1 MAMIK
6 RYGVWLFAIVLV
18 LHCLFIYLE
27 MGELRTLSKILLIP
41 ILLLYLYANRPT
53 EGNSDALVY
62 AGLIFSFLGDLILT
76 RSGELF
82 FLLGMLAFIGT
93 HVCNSIFF
101 HRLQKN
107 TVQRGKGRWL
117 AVLLLGV
124 VSAMVFFVLQP
135 YLGSFQWPILFYMC
149 IISCMAV
156 LATGTMDTD
165 SLKKTAAV
173 CFIPG
178 AFLFVV
184 SDALLAMNK
193 FLWHQSFADILVML
207 TYGAAQY
214 CLVQGFVKTQTGMLS
229 ETHPL

>member
-1 MAMIK
+1 MAIIK
-6 RYGVWLFAIVLV
+6 RYGVLLFVLLLI
-18 LHCLFIYLE
+18 LHCVFIYWE
-27 MGELRTLSKILLIP
+27 MGSLRTLSKILLIP
-41 ILLLYLYANRPT
+41 ILLLYLFANKPKKETNT
-53 EGNSDALVY
+53 EPLVY

-101 HRLQKN
+101 YRLQKN

-117 AVLLLGV
+117 AILVLAV
-124 VSAMVFFVLQP
+124 ISAIVFFVLQP

-156 LATGTMDTD
+156 LATGTFDNPST
-165 SLKKTAAV
+165 KKIATN
-173 CFIPG
+173 CFVPG
-178 AFLFVV
+178 AFLFVL

-193 FLWHQSFADILVML
+193 FLWHKTVADVFVML

-214 CLVQGFVKTQTGMLS
+214 FLVKGFKWHADKT
-229 ETHPL
+229 E